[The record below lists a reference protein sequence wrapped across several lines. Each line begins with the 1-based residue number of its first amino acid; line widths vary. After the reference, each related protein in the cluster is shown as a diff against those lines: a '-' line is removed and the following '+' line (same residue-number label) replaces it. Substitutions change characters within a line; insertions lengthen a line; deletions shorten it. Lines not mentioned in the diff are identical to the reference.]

1 MPLLAV
7 LAAVAGAEPPS
18 GTARLEL
25 SPPEFPYHRAAT
37 LTVTAEAPADVEITL
52 PDFSK
57 IPEGIETQVSPP
69 ETLPAPEG
77 VKRLRQRCLLGAVA
91 PGKYRLPDLKVEM
104 ERGGE
109 KRTVTL
115 PGPLLNARELTEK
128 EREAAQGFADP
139 EPAVS
144 VFGTARKM
152 SPWLVVPAILAVLAG
167 AGLLA
172 ARRIRRSKRGGEP
185 PKPPWETAF
194 QRLRTLQAA
203 GLSDAGRF
211 EAFYVDLSAILR
223 YYIEDRFALPAPEQ
237 TTQEFL
243 ETAPGHGELTPEQV
257 AFLSEFLVFCD
268 RVKFANH
275 VPTRHGAK
283 EHFDAV
289 ETFVTATIPHRG
301 EEAA

>member
-1 MPLLAV
+1 MPLFAV
-7 LAAVAGAEPPS
+7 LAAMAGAEPPS
-18 GTARLEL
+18 GSARLEL
-25 SPPEFPYHRAAT
+25 SPPEFPYHRAAA
-37 LTVTAEAPADVEITL
+37 LTVTAEAPADVKITL

-77 VKRLRQRCLLGAVA
+77 VQRLRQRCLLDVVS
-91 PGKYRLPDLKVEM
+91 PGKYRLPDLKVEI

-109 KRTVTL
+109 ARTITL
-115 PGPLLNARELTEK
+115 PGPLLNARELTEA
-128 EREAAQGFADP
+128 ERKAAQGFADP
-139 EPAVS
+139 DSALT
-144 VFGTARKM
+144 VFGPARRL
-152 SPWLVVPAILAVLAG
+152 SPWLVLPAILALLAG
-167 AGLLA
+167 AGLLY
-172 ARRIRRSKRGGEP
+172 ARLVRRGKRTGEP

-243 ETAPGHGELTPEQV
+243 ETASGHGELAPDHL

-289 ETFVTATIPHRG
+289 EDFVTATIPHRG
-301 EEAA
+301 EDAA

>member
-77 VKRLRQRCLLGAVA
+77 VKRLRQRCLLDVVS
-91 PGKYRLPDLKVEM
+91 PGKYRLPDLRVEM
-104 ERGGE
+104 KRGGE
-109 KRTVTL
+109 TRTVTL
-115 PGPLLNARELTEK
+115 PGPLLNARELTEA
-128 EREAAQGFADP
+128 ERGAAQGFADP
-139 EPAVS
+139 EPALA
-144 VFGTARKM
+144 VFGSGKRF
-152 SPWLVVPAILAVLAG
+152 SPRLVVPAVLAVLAG

-172 ARRIRRSKRGGEP
+172 SRLARRGKRGGEP

-211 EAFYVDLSAILR
+211 EAYYVDLSAILR

-243 ETAPGHGELTPEQV
+243 GSAAGHGELTPDQL

-275 VPTRHGAK
+275 VPTRHGAQ

-289 ETFVTATIPHRG
+289 EGFVTATIPHRG

>member
-1 MPLLAV
+1 MPLFAV

-18 GTARLEL
+18 GAARLEL

-37 LTVTAEAPADVEITL
+37 LTVTAEAPADVEIAL

-77 VKRLRQRCLLGAVA
+77 VQRLRQRCVLDVVA
-91 PGKYRLPDLKVEM
+91 PGKYRLPDLRVEM
-104 ERGGE
+104 KRGGE
-109 KRTVTL
+109 TRTVTL
-115 PGPLLNARELTEK
+115 PGPLLNARELTEA
-128 EREAAQGFADP
+128 ERGAAQGFADP
-139 EPAVS
+139 EPALS
-144 VFGTARKM
+144 VFGSGKRL
-152 SPWLVVPAILAVLAG
+152 SPWLVLPAALAVLAG

-172 ARRIRRSKRGGEP
+172 SRLARRGKRGGEP

-211 EAFYVDLSAILR
+211 EAYYVDLSAILR

-243 ETAPGHGELTPEQV
+243 GSAAGHGELTPDQL

-289 ETFVTATIPHRG
+289 EGFVTATIPHRG

>member
-1 MPLLAV
+1 MPLFAA

-37 LTVTAEAPADVEITL
+37 LTVTADAPADVEISL

-77 VKRLRQRCLLGAVA
+77 VQRLRQRCLLDVVS

-109 KRTVTL
+109 TRTVTL
-115 PGPLLNARELTEK
+115 PGPILNARELTDA

-139 EPAVS
+139 EPAVA
-144 VFGTARKM
+144 VFGAGRKI
-152 SPWLVVPAILAVLAG
+152 SPWLIVPAILAVLAG

-172 ARRIRRSKRGGEP
+172 ARRTRRGKRGGEP
-185 PKPPWETAF
+185 PKPPWETA
-194 QRLRTLQAA
+194 
-203 GLSDAGRF
+203 
-211 EAFYVDLSAILR
+211 
-223 YYIEDRFALPAPEQ
+223 
-237 TTQEFL
+237 
-243 ETAPGHGELTPEQV
+243 PGHGELTPEQV
-257 AFLSEFLVFCD
+257 GFLSEFLVFCD

-289 ETFVTATIPHRG
+289 EAFVTATIPRRG